1 MTETSARFIDI
12 HLLHTLPYANINR
25 DDLGSP
31 KSVQFGGAERTRVS
45 SQCWK
50 RAVRLAL
57 ERSLGQRAVRTRRLP
72 LEIAVRLRDDSGWP
86 EDLATFAGQQVVAA
100 VTAEGLALESGGETS
115 VLLYLPVGAV
125 EDLTA
130 VCVEH
135 QAELRAALP
144 ASSGKAPKKAGTV
157 LPRDAVNEVVAGR
170 NAIINLFGR
179 MLAELPTSNVD
190 GAVQVAHA
198 FTTHGTDPQV
208 DFFTAV
214 DDLLPA
220 GETGSGHMN
229 SAEYSAGTFYRYASL
244 NIADLVR
251 NLGGDRSLAADM
263 AEAFLSAFITAMP
276 EAKKNSTAP
285 FTVPELAYVSV
296 RRDRPVSLASAFEG
310 PVRAPLDGG
319 FSLTSRLKLDEYAGR
334 VYQVFGTDG
343 LLHHAHA
350 AVEDKDL
357 DSLGQRVGSYP
368 DLVARAVG
376 HTGLR

>member
-1 MTETSARFIDI
+1 MTDPAARYIDI

-57 ERSLGQRAVRTRRLP
+57 ERSLGERAVRTRRLP
-72 LEIAVRLRDDSGWP
+72 LEIAARLREDAGWP
-86 EDLATFAGQQVVAA
+86 EDLATLAGQQVVAA
-100 VTAEGLALESGGETS
+100 ISTDGLKLEPGGETS
-115 VLLYLPVGAV
+115 VLLYLPAGAV
-125 EDLTA
+125 ADLAAICVDHETA
-130 VCVEH
+130 LRTALAA
-135 QAELRAALP
+135 AE
-144 ASSGKAPKKAGTV
+144 GKKAKKAATV
-157 LPRDAVNEVVAGR
+157 LPRDAVNAIVADR

-179 MLAELPTSNVD
+179 MLAELPSSNVD

-214 DDLLPA
+214 DDLMPA
-220 GETGSGHMN
+220 GETASGHMN
-229 SAEYSAGTFYRYASL
+229 SAEFSAGTFYRYASL
-244 NIADLVR
+244 NIADLLG
-251 NLGGDRSLAADM
+251 NLGGDRRLAADM

-285 FTVPELAYVSV
+285 FTVPEFGYLSV
-296 RRDRPVSLASAFEG
+296 RSDRPVSLASAFEE

-319 FSLTSRLKLDEYAGR
+319 YALRSRGRLDEYATR
-334 VYQVFGTDG
+334 VYQVLGAEG
-343 LLHHAHA
+343 RLHHAYA
-350 AVEDKDL
+350 GVEEKDLTGLGRRAASYQDLVTSAVE
-357 DSLGQRVGSYP
+357 Q
-368 DLVARAVG
+368 A
-376 HTGLR
+376 GLR